1 MIHGRLFVKK
11 EGVMKVNSNGGFSL
25 GGREARRLRRAYARK
40 NKLIGD
46 RPLGKRRFEHIN
58 ESLDSV
64 KGGK

>member
-1 MIHGRLFVKK
+1 
-11 EGVMKVNSNGGFSL
+11 MKVNSNGGFSL
-25 GGREARRLRRAYARK
+25 GGREARRLRREYARK

-64 KGGK
+64 KGGKK

>member
-1 MIHGRLFVKK
+1 MQL
-11 EGVMKVNSNGGFSL
+11 NSNNGRSL
-25 GGREARRLRRAYARK
+25 GGRKARKLRREYARK
-40 NKLIGD
+40 NKLIGN